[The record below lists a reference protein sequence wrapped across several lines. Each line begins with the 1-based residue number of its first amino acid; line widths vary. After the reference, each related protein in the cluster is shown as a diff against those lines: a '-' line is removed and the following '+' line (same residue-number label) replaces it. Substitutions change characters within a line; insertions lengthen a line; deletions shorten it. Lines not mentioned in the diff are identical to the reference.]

1 VTVDVKND
9 TPEEMLKAAC
19 QLLYELAMALNN
31 DPDGFRDRIASD
43 YEAAGL
49 TSMRDLLATLPQ
61 G

>member
-1 VTVDVKND
+1 VKND

-43 YEAAGL
+43 YEPADL
-49 TSMRDLLATLPQ
+49 TSLRDLLATLPQ